1 MTVRQALTV
10 RQAQNSV
17 SHALLYLV
25 TTTLRGGRRRRLST
39 KETRQQR
46 PGGPQSRAWRRSL
59 PSSGSHANL
68 GARPHG
74 SWGPRR
80 APRPGGL
87 SCASACHACSSF
99 PALTSFSSMIRRVPV
114 CNKNH
119 RPPITTTAAHELRQG
134 RKALFYPSM
143 CPRHPDKVDA
153 PRILAERTS
162 SPRPLSQSRAG
173 TLGRGPVHPQP
184 LRLLGPVRPCPRLEE
199 RDLPLPIPVTTGM
212 DGARAPQP
220 HTSASLVLKLGLAWS
235 TPESL
240 LLP

>member
-25 TTTLRGGRRRRLST
+25 TATLRGGRRRRLST

-119 RPPITTTAAHELRQG
+119 RPPPSPPPLHMSSARGG
-134 RKALFYPSM
+134 RLCFIHPCVLDTQTRWM
-143 CPRHPDKVDA
+143 RH
-153 PRILAERTS
+153 
-162 SPRPLSQSRAG
+162 
-173 TLGRGPVHPQP
+173 
-184 LRLLGPVRPCPRLEE
+184 
-199 RDLPLPIPVTTGM
+199 
-212 DGARAPQP
+212 
-220 HTSASLVLKLGLAWS
+220 
-235 TPESL
+235 ESL
-240 LLP
+240 PSEPPALAH